1 MTNSII
7 NKLFLVLLFTIFF
20 VKYSIVIE
28 NQGVSINY
36 LFFFFPIVTW
46 LIKENFFVPPPEILL
61 ILLLYILI
69 YFISV
74 LFNINSNLK
83 INSLFSFLIF
93 INIFIFS
100 FIKFNKDLI
109 NIFKISVVL
118 ISVLYSLD
126 SVISLFS
133 NTDPSINIKNITGSQ
148 RYGFILIFAFWTL
161 FLSKTNDSFKTV
173 KFILLAILII
183 GIILTFSRA
192 TIFSIILTF
201 LIFII
206 FFMKKKNYIFQI
218 KNIIYF
224 FSFLC
229 LSIIVISLNLEFF
242 KLIYNFYLFSFL
254 NIINFNS
261 LVIEDPSTLQRLNIY
276 YFIYNY
282 IFNTNTN
289 QMLFGS
295 GFLGVWISS
304 IDLVNS
310 AHNQYLDVLFRTGVL
325 GLLLYLLLL
334 FRILIFLKKYDLSLF
349 IGFVGVLVFGL
360 FNETFKESQGSF
372 LLSFLLGMYS
382 SRGKKYFK

>member
-109 NIFKISVVL
+109 NMFKISVVL

>member
-7 NKLFLVLLFTIFF
+7 NKFFLVLLFSIFF
-20 VKYSIVIE
+20 VKYSILIN

-36 LFFFFPIVTW
+36 LYFFFPIVTW
-46 LIKENFFVPPPEILL
+46 LIKENFFVPSAEILL

-69 YFISV
+69 YFIWV
-74 LFNINSNLK
+74 LFNINSNLN
-83 INSLFSFLIF
+83 INSLFSFLVF

-100 FIKFNKDLI
+100 FIKFNKDFI

-126 SVISLFS
+126 SIITLFL
-133 NTDPSINIKNITGSQ
+133 NYDPSINIKNITGSQ

-173 KFILLAILII
+173 KFILLAIIII

-192 TIFSIILTF
+192 TFFSIVLTF

-206 FFMKKKNYIFQI
+206 FFMKKKNYVFQI
-218 KNIIYF
+218 KNLILF

-229 LSIIVISLNLEFF
+229 LSIIVISLNLEIF
-242 KLIYNFYLFSFL
+242 KSIYNFYLFGFL
-254 NIINFNS
+254 KIINLYS
-261 LVIEDPSTLQRLNIY
+261 LVIEDASTLERLMIYNNI
-276 YFIYNY
+276 FNY
-282 IFNTNTN
+282 IFASDNI
-289 QMLFGS
+289 LLGS
-295 GFLGVWISS
+295 GFLGVWILND
-304 IDLVNS
+304 DLINS
-310 AHNQYLDVLFRTGVL
+310 AHNQYLDVLFRSGFI
-325 GLLLYLLLL
+325 GFLLYLWILI
-334 FRILIFLKKYDLSLF
+334 RISIFLKKCDLSLF

>member
-7 NKLFLVLLFTIFF
+7 NKLFLVLLFSIFF
-20 VKYSIVIE
+20 VKYSIVIN

-36 LFFFFPIVTW
+36 LYFFFPIVTW
-46 LIKENFFVPPPEILL
+46 LIKENFFVPPAEILL

-83 INSLFSFLIF
+83 INSLFSFLVF

-100 FIKFNKDLI
+100 FIKFKKDFI

-126 SVISLFS
+126 SIITLFL
-133 NTDPSINIKNITGSQ
+133 NDDPSINIKNITGSQ

-173 KFILLAILII
+173 KFILLAIIII

-192 TIFSIILTF
+192 TIFSIVLTF

-206 FFMKKKNYIFQI
+206 FFMKKKNYVFQI
-218 KNIIYF
+218 KNLILF

-229 LSIIVISLNLEFF
+229 LSIIVISLNLEIF
-242 KLIYNFYLFSFL
+242 KSIYNFYLFGFL
-254 NIINFNS
+254 KIINFNS
-261 LVIEDPSTLQRLNIY
+261 LVIEDVSTLERLMIYNNI
-276 YFIYNY
+276 FNY
-282 IFNTNTN
+282 IFASENI
-289 QMLFGS
+289 LFGS
-295 GFLGVWISS
+295 GFLGVWILND
-304 IDLVNS
+304 DLINS
-310 AHNQYLDVLFRTGVL
+310 AHNQYLDVLFRNGFL
-325 GLLLYLLLL
+325 GFLLYLWILI
-334 FRILIFLKKYDLSLF
+334 RISIFLKKCDLSLF